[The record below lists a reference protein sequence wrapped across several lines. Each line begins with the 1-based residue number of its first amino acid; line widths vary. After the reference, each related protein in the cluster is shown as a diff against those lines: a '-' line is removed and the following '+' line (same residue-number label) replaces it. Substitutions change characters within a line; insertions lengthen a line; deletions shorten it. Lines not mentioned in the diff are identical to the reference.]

1 MQEFTFHF
9 LEIESEPIDHGKLKK
24 WIHEVIR
31 IEGSQ
36 SGYLMFI
43 FCDDD
48 YLFQMNKKFLSH
60 ETYTDIITF
69 NYTDEFEGVSGDM
82 YISVDRVRDN
92 AKKFEVDFLHELSRV
107 MVHGVLHLLG
117 YTDESPDDTALMRAK
132 EDYYLSLLS

>member
-1 MQEFTFHF
+1 M
-9 LEIESEPIDHGKLKK
+9 
-24 WIHEVIR
+24 WIHKVIR
-31 IEGSQ
+31 MEGDR

-69 NYTDEFEGVSGDM
+69 NYTDEFEGVSGEM

-92 AKKFEVDFLHELSRV
+92 AIKFEVDFLHELHRV

-117 YTDESPDDTALMRAK
+117 YTDESSDDAALMRAK